1 MKKLLLGLICLI
13 VIGGLPLHA
22 IWGSSAQDIIVTGEQ
37 GPILYYDSAAQPPVV
52 NTNSASSITGSGA
65 ILNGNLND
73 KGSSGNVSVSFE
85 YGLTDSYGSSVAG
98 VPPTLAGPGVF
109 NASITGLTLNTLYHF
124 RAKAVGDETVYGNDV
139 TFTTAGR
146 DKIAFTTLAQTIV
159 AGAPSNEITVQI
171 QDGTGNPINVTG
183 DTDINLISSST
194 SGKFD
199 NSRSGP
205 FNGEINKVTIPIGNN
220 SASFY
225 YKNITAGIST
235 ITVSSTNMADGTQQE
250 TVIAGT
256 ATQIRVETA
265 ANGSGT
271 IVGSQNIVSGNTLM
285 AYGITRDQYNN
296 FVGNPEGTSWS
307 LISKTNGIGD
317 TDLVPAGDGRSAVF
331 TGHQSGTAGID
342 ASITGL
348 TSVPSGIIT
357 VTPVVSGGGDGPGGS
372 GGIGGGGTTYNNVT
386 MNGFS
391 ASGTFKVKSDGLIQN
406 AVQLKT
412 TDGKVTFDIPIGTKL
427 MRNKFDPI
435 YILVSD
441 IPTSVPLSPANDKVI
456 LAYNFGPDGVTFNPA
471 LIMTITYDPSKLYE
485 NIAEKDLYI
494 AYWDGAQW
502 QLIESTIDT
511 VAKKI
516 SAPISHFSTYALI
529 GKVVPPQSPTT
540 GVTATPN
547 TFQTATAIPP
557 QNQQSNSTS
566 VLAQTTTPT
575 PSLTSGIPD
584 RESPKLPSSL
594 PVIIVI
600 IGTLVSLIIVF
611 IGIKERRSS
620 SK

>member
-1 MKKLLLGLICLI
+1 MKNLLLGLICLI

-22 IWGSSAQDIIVTGEQ
+22 IWGSSAQDIIATGEQ
-37 GPILYYDSAAQPPVV
+37 APILYYDSAAQPPVV
-52 NTNSASSITGSGA
+52 NTNPASSVTGSGA

-73 KGSSGNVSVSFE
+73 KGSIGNVSVSFE
-85 YGLTDSYGSSVAG
+85 YGLTDSYGSSVTG
-98 VPPTLAGPGVF
+98 VPPTLTVPGVF
-109 NASITGLTLNTLYHF
+109 NASITGLTHDTLYHF

-139 TFTTAGR
+139 TFTTAGQ

-171 QDGTGNPINVTG
+171 QDGTGIPINVTG
-183 DTDINLISSST
+183 DTDVNLISSST

-199 NSRSGP
+199 NSKSGP
-205 FNGEINKVTIPIGNN
+205 FNGGITKVTIPLGNN

-271 IVGSQNIVSGNTLM
+271 IVGSQDMVSGNTLM

-307 LISKTNGIGD
+307 LINKTNGIGD
-317 TDLVPAGDGRSAVF
+317 TDLVPAGEGRSAVF
-331 TGHQSGTAGID
+331 TGHQSGTAVID

-357 VTPVVSGGGDGPGGS
+357 VTLPVISGGGGSTSGS
-372 GGIGGGGTTYNNVT
+372 GGTGGGGTTSNNVT
-386 MNGFS
+386 MNGLT

-427 MRNKFDPI
+427 MGNKFDPI
-435 YILVSD
+435 YILVAN
-441 IPTSVPLSPANDKVI
+441 IATSVPPTPANDKII
-456 LAYNFGPDGVTFNPA
+456 LAYNFGPDSVTFNPA

-485 NIAEKDLYI
+485 DIAEKDLFI

-502 QLIESTIDT
+502 QLIESSIDT

-529 GKVVPPQSPTT
+529 GKVVPPQAPTT
-540 GVTATPN
+540 EVTATPN
-547 TFQTATAIPP
+547 AAQTTTVIPP

-566 VLAQTTTPT
+566 VLAQTKTPT
-575 PSLTSGIPD
+575 PSLTSSIPH
-584 RESPKLPSSL
+584 
-594 PVIIVI
+594 
-600 IGTLVSLIIVF
+600 
-611 IGIKERRSS
+611 RRITEVAQQFALDYCYNWNASIYNNCVHWH
-620 SK
+620 